1 MAIQTDYIR
10 HAARLT
16 RQIHLDAAMGGTP
29 APDADYYKTLAKALG
44 DIADALETV
53 SKRRD

>member
-1 MAIQTDYIR
+1 MAVQTDYI
-10 HAARLT
+10 HYAAKLA

-29 APDADYYKTLAKALG
+29 APDADFYKTLAKALN
-44 DIADALETV
+44 DIADGLDAV